1 MTNLQYISMGSNFLS
16 GNIPSEIGQLQNLL
30 VASFNFNDFAG
41 SIPTIFGNL
50 PKLEYLSLGGN
61 SYTGPIPKE
70 FGSLKNLKS
79 LDMGQITY
87 LNGNR
92 YEGVWDRDK
101 IVGRGKYKL
110 LVGTGKGGKED
121 TVGLRVFGY

>member
-1 MTNLQYISMGSNFLS
+1 MRH
-16 GNIPSEIGQLQNLL
+16 
-30 VASFNFNDFAG
+30 
-41 SIPTIFGNL
+41 
-50 PKLEYLSLGGN
+50 
-61 SYTGPIPKE
+61 GPGE
-70 FGSLKNLKS
+70 L
-79 LDMGQITY
+79 TY

-121 TVGLRVFGY
+121 TVKMRVFGY